1 MSPYR
6 KSTWVRWLLSIP
18 EPREARFAYL
28 ASYIL
33 WAIAGISVLLAPPLS
48 IEGSL
53 GSALTYVWGSFLA
66 LGSIIGASTVLTI
79 YWWAERVAIWLT
91 GTGVA
96 VYAIIVA
103 TMHLTSTGN
112 RIPQL
117 CFILAGLAF
126 LVVRYIRIRGARI
139 QPGK

>member
-6 KSTWVRWLLSIP
+6 KSTWMRWFLSIP
-18 EPREARFAYL
+18 EPRSVRFGYLVAYL
-28 ASYIL
+28 L
-33 WAIAGISVLLAPPLS
+33 WAVAGVSVLISPPTSL
-48 IEGSL
+48 EGTV
-53 GSALTYVWGSFLA
+53 GPVLTYTWGSFLA

-79 YWWAERVAIWLT
+79 YWWAERLAIWLT

-96 VYAIIVA
+96 VYAILIVS
-103 TMHLTSTGN
+103 MHLTSAGN

-117 CFILAGLAF
+117 CFVLAGLAF
-126 LVVRYIRIRGARI
+126 LIVRYFRIKGARV